1 MTLVDSATAQ
11 HSTAQHSNNHCLN
24 FSENKIL
31 LVSLYG
37 NNYGNILQRYSLAR
51 TIESLGFEVDNLC
64 PYESRPPR
72 NYLLEAATSFKK
84 SVKTLIKRMLA
95 LAGIRKYLD
104 KQLTRESKSSAFTK
118 KLNAFCDKYIKRK
131 IFVSYDEMQNINK
144 SQWDKYKFAVT
155 GSDQVWRI
163 WLHTIEQAEC
173 YYLEFMSREKRVC
186 YAPSFGFT
194 QFYEPDINLHKKGLE
209 GFDKLSCRE
218 QEGVNLIKQLIN
230 KDAKLVLDPTL
241 LLNASQWREIECKPD
256 INLPDRYVLTYFLGR
271 RTQEYE
277 RAIKQAAGDLPV
289 IDIYNGAEAF
299 LQNYVAGIEEFLYL
313 FDHADFVLT
322 NSFHGTV
329 FAINFG
335 KKFYSFTREYE
346 SFSRIQSILDSLNL
360 ANHAY
365 KSESNSRPD
374 EINYHEVNEKLNILR
389 ESSIKYLRECLNV

>member
-1 MTLVDSATAQ
+1 
-11 HSTAQHSNNHCLN
+11 
-24 FSENKIL
+24 
-31 LVSLYG
+31 
-37 NNYGNILQRYSLAR
+37 
-51 TIESLGFEVDNLC
+51 
-64 PYESRPPR
+64 
-72 NYLLEAATSFKK
+72 
-84 SVKTLIKRMLA
+84 
-95 LAGIRKYLD
+95 
-104 KQLTRESKSSAFTK
+104 
-118 KLNAFCDKYIKRK
+118 
-131 IFVSYDEMQNINK
+131 MQNINK

-289 IDIYNGAEAF
+289 IDIYNEAEAF